1 MNSLKSIFVNV
12 IRNKVLLFVISRYFT
27 YFIHFINSLFIAVF
41 LGPFYMGIWGFI
53 TLIIQYINQ
62 INLGIAHSVNTII
75 SIHKGKRWYIQ
86 VVVNTSI
93 TMLILLSIIVLVIFI
108 ANDVLDIDIGSKY
121 SFSKYAPIVAF
132 IGILGY
138 FNTLFNNVFR
148 VYGRLFEIAF
158 SQSIFPIL
166 VSLVLIFFR
175 GQELLWAIVV
185 ANLVSFLLSFGLYL
199 IRCPIKI
206 KPVFIC
212 KLMKSI
218 QIKGWHLFVYNTSF
232 YLIIISTKSFI
243 SNFYPVEEFGYF
255 SFAFALANV
264 VLLLLQSF
272 SFLIYP
278 KLINRLA
285 NATSERVN
293 EVLLMVRD
301 AYITTSHLLVHLS
314 VLLFPLLIVLFPQY
328 DQSEKAF
335 RLIALT
341 VVLYTNTFGYSGL
354 LISKGHEKKL
364 GFIALLSL
372 ILNIGI
378 AYILIRYFK
387 LTFEY
392 VILSTMITYFTYML
406 FLGNFGNR
414 ILGID
419 NTRIQFLNSM
429 FPIKLLIP
437 YLISIILSI
446 LDCSGFLFLM
456 PLGLFLFLNFK
467 KVIDLKNFFKSIL
480 LNPNIINV

>member
-1 MNSLKSIFVNV
+1 MNSLKSTIVNG
-12 IRNKVLLFVISRYFT
+12 IRNKVFLFILSRYFT
-27 YFIHFINSLFIAVF
+27 YFIQFINSLFIAAF

-53 TLIIQYINQ
+53 TLIIQYLNQ
-62 INLGIAHSVNTII
+62 INFGIAHSVNTLI
-75 SIHKGKRWYIQ
+75 SIHKHKRWYVQ

-93 TMLILLSIIVLVIFI
+93 TMLIILSVFVFVIFI
-108 ANDVLDIDIGSKY
+108 VNGVLDINIGEKY
-121 SFSKYAPIVAF
+121 NFSEFAPIVAF

-158 SQSIFPIL
+158 SQTIFPVL
-166 VSLVLIFFR
+166 VAIVLIFFK
-175 GQELLWAIVV
+175 GKELLWAIVV
-185 ANLVSFLLSFGLYL
+185 VNLISFLLSFGLYI

-206 KPVFIC
+206 KPVLIWR
-212 KLMKSI
+212 LAKSI

-243 SNFYPVEEFGYF
+243 SKFYPVEEFGYF

-272 SFLIYP
+272 SYLIYP

-285 NATSERVN
+285 NANPERVN
-293 EVLLMVRD
+293 EVLRMVRD
-301 AYITTSHLLVHLS
+301 AYITTSHLLVHLA
-314 VLLFPLLIVLFPQY
+314 VLLFPLLMLFFPQY

-364 GFIALLSL
+364 GFIALFSL
-372 ILNIGI
+372 MLNIGI
-378 AYILIRYFK
+378 AYVLIRYFK
-387 LTFEY
+387 VTFEY
-392 VILSTMITYFTYML
+392 VIISTMITYFTYMHL
-406 FLGNFGNR
+406 LGKFGNR
-414 ILGID
+414 ILGI
-419 NTRIQFLNSM
+419 NHTRIQFFNSI

-437 YLISIILSI
+437 YLISIVVSL
-446 LDCSGFLFLM
+446 LDCSDIWFLM
-456 PLGLFLFLNFK
+456 PFSFYVFLNYK
-467 KVIDLKNFFKSIL
+467 KVIELKEFYRSIL
-480 LNPNIINV
+480 SNPNIINV